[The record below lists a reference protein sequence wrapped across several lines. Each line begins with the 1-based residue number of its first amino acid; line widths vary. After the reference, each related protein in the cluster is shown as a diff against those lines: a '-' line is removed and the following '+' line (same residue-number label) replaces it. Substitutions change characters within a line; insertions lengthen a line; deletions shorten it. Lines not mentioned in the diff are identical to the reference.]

1 MTDKITGG
9 CLCGSVRYETTREPV
24 VQLLCYC
31 TDCQTI
37 SGASGYAVYGVPI
50 ESIVVT
56 KGSPAEFNIRADSG
70 RLNSRRF
77 CRDCGTR
84 VWAQLDELG
93 LASVNGFTLDE
104 REHFQPMANHY
115 PDSAPD
121 WCNIDQTLELIPP
134 IPKDQ

>member
-1 MTDKITGG
+1 MTDEIAGG

-24 VQLLCYC
+24 FQLLCYC

-37 SGASGYAVYGVPI
+37 SGALGYAAYGVPI
-50 ESIVVT
+50 ESIVLT
-56 KGSPAEFNIRADSG
+56 KGSPAEFNVRAASG
-70 RLNSRRF
+70 RMNSRRF

-104 REHFQPMANHY
+104 REHFQPTANHY